1 MVKLNISLIEKKCLH
16 QQLQKSLT
24 KEIDKDHL
32 KKLTHL
38 FMNEQYIDQI
48 DEFGVCNNLR
58 VIYLQK
64 NFIKKIKSLDFAV
77 NLTHLYLQHN
87 EITKIEKLDR
97 LVNLKKL
104 YLGYNNIAVIEGLE
118 KLINLTD
125 LHVEKQR
132 LAPGECLCFDPRSA
146 KTLSYGLVH
155 LNISK
160 NKIISLNEINNFQK
174 LVTLEAKDNL
184 INNIADLTETVISLE
199 RLEHLLLQG
208 NPVTKIRRYRENII
222 ANSYSLV
229 SLDENRISEN
239 SRKFLM
245 KFKSEKLQQS
255 RKKLELSL
263 SEDITSSLNL
273 PPAFKRSVSRAMF
286 QNIIP
291 KFSFPGI
298 SIVGDAQPQIIPPWK
313 SATSIK
319 AEKDNHV
326 LPRPFWKNKRESSK
340 RNCFP
345 GQIVS
350 FSSFT

>member
-222 ANSYSLV
+222 ANSYSLG
-229 SLDENRISEN
+229 
-239 SRKFLM
+239 
-245 KFKSEKLQQS
+245 
-255 RKKLELSL
+255 
-263 SEDITSSLNL
+263 SLNL